1 MSKMKTL
8 FTISCFIV
16 LSLSNFAQK
25 NISVPFEKWISLKQV
40 GGVKL
45 SPDGKNILYNVTST
59 QWNENGYDTEIW
71 LSRNGQRPFQLTNT
85 AKGSSNAGSFSPD
98 NKWVSFLADRG
109 NKTQIYLISIDG
121 GEAFVITDEENGIT
135 SYAWSPNGDKIAIT
149 KTESESKKDKNLL
162 GRYGAFSIEGEE
174 YKLSHLWVL
183 NFNLDSISNA
193 DLLPCYTSKSDSL
206 HKNALNTCNALPKA
220 VRMTE
225 GDFTVSGFDWSPDGK
240 QIAFNRQPNP
250 LINSSIH
257 SDIAIFNVENKTT
270 KTIVKN
276 PAGDFFQHWSP
287 DGKSVLFTST
297 LNDTTTHYFKNNR
310 VFIFNLDEGKSKEI
324 LSNVDE
330 NKSIYEWNP
339 NGIVY
344 GRSVKMKNK
353 VFIYNPSTELTRE
366 MDTGMDVPG
375 SVSLSKDGTM
385 MAVSGRHFDQLN
397 EIWYGKTGE
406 IPKVVTNMTSQIK
419 DWKVPVSEVISWKSK
434 DGAEIEGVLIKPAD
448 YDSKKKYPLLMVI
461 HGGPTGID
469 RPEPTPGSVYPISQ
483 WCEKGAL
490 VLRVNYRGSAGYGEK
505 FRSLNFRNL
514 GVGDMWDVMSG
525 VEYLDSKGMI
535 DTTKMGCMGWSQ
547 GGYISAFLTTN
558 TNRFKAISVGAG
570 ISNWV
575 TYYVNTDITPFTKQY
590 LQSTPWSDMN
600 IYLKTSPMTNI
611 NKASTPTL
619 IQHGEFDRR
628 VPIPNAYELYR
639 GLQDRNI
646 PSKLIVYKGFG
657 HGINK
662 PKERL
667 AAIWH
672 NWQWFNHYVFG
683 DKMEYLPVED

>member
-1 MSKMKTL
+1 MKKLLILLTFYAYAL
-8 FTISCFIV
+8 VGFSQE
-16 LSLSNFAQK
+16 NQ
-25 NISVPFEKWISLKQV
+25 SVSFEKLISLKQV
-40 GGVKL
+40 GGVKV
-45 SPDGKNILYNVTST
+45 SPDGQHIIYTVNTTN
-59 QWNENGYDTEIW
+59 WAENGYDTEIW
-71 LSRNGQRPFQLTNT
+71 MSKNGAPPFQLTNT
-85 AKGSSNAGSFSPD
+85 PKGSSNAASFSPD

-109 NKTQIYLISIDG
+109 NKSQIYLISVDG
-121 GEAFVITDEENGIT
+121 GEAFAITDEENGIS
-135 SYAWSPNGDKIAIT
+135 SYSWSPNGDKIAIT
-149 KTESESKKDKNLL
+149 KTESESKKDKSVNS
-162 GRYGAFSIEGEE
+162 RYGAFSIEGEE
-174 YKLSHLWVL
+174 FKLSHLWVL
-183 NFNLDSISNA
+183 NFNMDSVVNA
-193 DLLPCYTSKSDSL
+193 GLYPCYKIKADSL
-206 HKNALNTCNALPKA
+206 GKNTQNPCYVLPKA
-220 VRMTE
+220 VRMTQ
-225 GDFTVSGFDWSPDGK
+225 GSFTVSGFNWSPDGK

-250 LINSSIH
+250 LINSSTY
-257 SDIAIFNVENKTT
+257 SDIDVLDIENKSL

-276 PAGDFFQHWSP
+276 PAGDFFQNWSP
-287 DGKSVLFTST
+287 DGKSLLYTSSV
-297 LNDTTTHYFKNNR
+297 NDTITQYFKNNR
-310 VFIFNLDEGKSKEI
+310 TFIYNLADEKSKEI

-330 NKSIYEWNP
+330 NKSIYDWN
-339 NGIVY
+339 NSGIFY
-344 GRSVKMKNK
+344 GRNVKMKNK
-353 VFIYNPSTELTRE
+353 VFIYDPVRDQSRE
-366 MDTGMDVPG
+366 IETGMDVPG
-375 SVSLSKDGTM
+375 FLSFSKDGM
-385 MAVSGRHFDQLN
+385 LMAMSGRNFDQLN

-406 IPKVVTNMTSQIK
+406 KPKPVTAMSKQIK
-419 DWKVPVSEVISWKSK
+419 DWKVPVNEIITWKSK
-434 DGAEIEGVLIKPAD
+434 DGADIEGVLSKPAD
-448 YDSKKKYPLLMVI
+448 FDPKKKYPLLLVI

-469 RPEPTPGSVYPISQ
+469 RPEPTAGGVYPINQ

-525 VEYLDSKGMI
+525 VEHLDKKGMI

-575 TYYVNTDITPFTKQY
+575 TYYVNTDITPFTRQY
-590 LQSTPWSDMN
+590 LQTTPWADMN

-646 PSKLIVYKGFG
+646 PSRLIVYKGFG

-667 AAIWH
+667 AALWH

-683 DKMEYLPVED
+683 EKMEALPIDE